1 MKSAGHKSEDLKTQ
15 LKINKIHDNK
25 TVYPIQI
32 NHHSG
37 PINMVIFNESGLLFA
52 TCSNDGFVNVYNS
65 VDYSLINSFQ
75 IDSKKSAV
83 VFIAFNKTGD
93 FIYGITLDKIFMIDV
108 FRFPEEQ
115 IIMLAQ
121 RPDFRILDFKLA
133 FGDSSF
139 FLLYR
144 FMFGEDDLK
153 KGQSI
158 NDLSIYT
165 MKSLKDAYAPLIQ
178 KENELLEFER
188 EKMKTMA
195 SLGSEPDVNRPL
207 RNDQIVEMPEPI
219 LHITPD
225 DSEFTKVAV
234 YVDDNI
240 VYLSKKSSQI
250 SRYLLNQSTKTPTH
264 STVLKSSTIN
274 RLEFS
279 SRFEFLIVSCNDS
292 INLLDPE
299 NLEIVHTLN
308 TKFPVLSGKISPFL
322 YDSNPKYHL
331 IYAGGIA
338 ARDQAMKSEGGNEI
352 MIYNFATGKI
362 ITKLGGCFGNVN
374 FLDLFKDGSGLVTAG
389 EEGYVRVYRFDL
401 SYYKDKE
408 FQ

>member
-1 MKSAGHKSEDLKTQ
+1 MKAAAHQSEDLKTQ

-52 TCSNDGFVNVYNS
+52 TCSNDGFVNIYNS
-65 VDYSLINSFQ
+65 IDYSLINSFQ

-93 FIYGITLDKIFMIDV
+93 KIFGITLDKIFMIDA

-153 KGQSI
+153 PGQSI
-158 NDLSIYT
+158 NDLSIYP
-165 MKSLKDAYAPLIQ
+165 MKRLMEAYAPLIH

-195 SLGSEPDVNRPL
+195 SLGSEPDVSRPP
-207 RNDQIVEMPEPI
+207 RNDQIVEMPEPT
-219 LHITPD
+219 LHIVPE
-225 DSEFTKVAV
+225 DSEFTRVAV
-234 YVDDNI
+234 YLDDNI
-240 VYLSKKSSQI
+240 VYLSKKNSQI
-250 SRYLLNQSTKTPTH
+250 NKYVLNKSTKTPV
-264 STVLKSSTIN
+264 SSAQLKSSVIN
-274 RLEFS
+274 RIEFS
-279 SRFEFLIVSCNDS
+279 TRYEFLIASCNDS

-299 NLEIVHTLN
+299 NLNVVHTLN
-308 TKFPVLSGKISPFL
+308 TKFPVLSGRISPFL
-322 YDSNPKYHL
+322 YVSDPKYHL

-374 FLDLFKDGSGLVTAG
+374 YLDLFKDGSGLVTAG